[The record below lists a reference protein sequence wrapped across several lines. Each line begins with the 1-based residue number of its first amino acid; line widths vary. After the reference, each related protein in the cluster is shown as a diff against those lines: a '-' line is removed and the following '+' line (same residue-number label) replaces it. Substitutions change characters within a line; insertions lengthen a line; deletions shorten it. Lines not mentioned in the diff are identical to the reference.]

1 MTSLLGITLFVLALM
16 LAIFLHEGG
25 HFVTAKL
32 FGMKV
37 ERFFLGFG
45 PTLWSFRRGE
55 TEYGIKALPL
65 GGFCKIAGMSPYESD
80 GNFLEE
86 DRSAKRQRTAGGG
99 EGQAAAA
106 VTAPPEGS
114 GEPRGGA
121 PVGRVGSG
129 EPRGGAPV
137 ETVPAPAEPSR
148 QFRNKPA
155 WQRAIVL
162 AAGSFTHFIVAIL
175 LTWVVLVAIGIGTG
189 QVNTT
194 IDRTVPLDG
203 GAASPAQ
210 TAGLRAG
217 DKIVAVAGRPVS
229 SFEELRAAL
238 ANKGGQRI
246 TIEYEREGERRSTTV
261 VAASREGRG
270 FLGFQPSEETR
281 RVGVLTALPQSV
293 ELFWDT
299 TVATVK
305 GLGGF
310 VTGLVDR
317 VTAPE
322 PAQGGGGGGGGGGE
336 VRDGGPIGIVGITRL
351 AGQAVANN
359 QWAIFIAILIQ
370 LNIVVGVFNL
380 LPLPPMDGGYLAF
393 VLWQVVTR
401 REVDLRKVV
410 PVAALIVGLLVMLTV
425 GLVWLDITNPVPYPF
440 R

>member
-25 HFVTAKL
+25 HFTTAKL

-45 PTLWSFRRGE
+45 PTIWSFRRGE
-55 TEYGIKALPL
+55 TEYGIKAFPL
-65 GGFCKIAGMSPYESD
+65 GGFCKIAGMSPYEND

-86 DRSAKRQRTAGGG
+86 DRSADP
-99 EGQAAAA
+99 AA
-106 VTAPPEGS
+106 TPTPPE
-114 GEPRGGA
+114 
-121 PVGRVGSG
+121 
-129 EPRGGAPV
+129 
-137 ETVPAPAEPSR
+137 R

-155 WQRAIVL
+155 WQRSIVL
-162 AAGSFTHFIVAIL
+162 AAGSITHFIVAIL
-175 LTWVVLVAIGIGTG
+175 LIWMVLVAIGIGTG
-189 QVNTT
+189 QVTTT
-194 IDRTVPLDG
+194 IDNTVALDG
-203 GAASPAQ
+203 GQRSPAQ
-210 TAGLRAG
+210 IAGLRSG
-217 DKIVAVAGRPVS
+217 DQIVAVAGTPVS
-229 SFEELRAAL
+229 TFEQLRAVL
-238 ANKGGQRI
+238 QSKGDQPI
-246 TIEYEREGERRSTTV
+246 TIEYVRDGERRSTRVTPV
-261 VAASREGRG
+261 KQDGRG

-281 RVGVLTALPQSV
+281 RIGVLAAIPESMK
-293 ELFWDT
+293 LFWDT

-310 VTGLVDR
+310 VTGLADR
-317 VTAPE
+317 ISAPE
-322 PAQGGGGGGGGGGE
+322 PAPAGSGGGGGG
-336 VRDGGPIGIVGITRL
+336 VRDGGPIGIGGITRL

>member
-1 MTSLLGITLFVLALM
+1 MTSLLGIALFVLALM

-25 HFVTAKL
+25 HFTTAKL

-45 PTLWSFRRGE
+45 PTIWSFRRGE

-65 GGFCKIAGMSPYESD
+65 GGFCKIAGMSPYEND

-86 DRSAKRQRTAGGG
+86 DRSANDGATP
-99 EGQAAAA
+99 
-106 VTAPPEGS
+106 APPE
-114 GEPRGGA
+114 
-121 PVGRVGSG
+121 
-129 EPRGGAPV
+129 
-137 ETVPAPAEPSR
+137 R

-155 WQRAIVL
+155 WQRSIVL
-162 AAGSFTHFIVAIL
+162 AAGSITHFLVAIL
-175 LTWVVLVAIGIGTG
+175 LTWMVLVAIGIGTG
-189 QVNTT
+189 QATTT
-194 IDRTVPLDG
+194 IDRTVPLTV

-210 TAGLRAG
+210 TGGLEGG
-217 DKIVAVAGRPVS
+217 DQIVAVAGRPVN
-229 SFEELRAAL
+229 SFDELRAAL
-238 ANKGGQRI
+238 SDKGGKRI
-246 TIEYEREGERRSTTV
+246 TIEYVRDGERRSTTV
-261 VAASREGRG
+261 VAASQDGRG
-270 FLGFQPSEETR
+270 FLGFQPTEATR
-281 RVGVLTALPQSV
+281 RIGVLAAIPESV
-293 ELFWDT
+293 ELFWRT
-299 TVATVK
+299 TVDTVK

-310 VTGLVDR
+310 VTGLADR
-317 VTAPE
+317 MSGPQAAPS
-322 PAQGGGGGGGGGGE
+322 GGGGGGGA
-336 VRDGGPIGIVGITRL
+336 VSGGPVGIVGITRL

>member
-1 MTSLLGITLFVLALM
+1 MTSLLGIALFVLALM

-25 HFVTAKL
+25 HFTTAKL

-45 PTLWSFRRGE
+45 PTIWSFRRGE

-65 GGFCKIAGMSPYESD
+65 GGFCKIAGMSPYEND
-80 GNFLEE
+80 GNFLEA
-86 DRSAKRQRTAGGG
+86 DRSANDGATP
-99 EGQAAAA
+99 
-106 VTAPPEGS
+106 APPE
-114 GEPRGGA
+114 
-121 PVGRVGSG
+121 
-129 EPRGGAPV
+129 
-137 ETVPAPAEPSR
+137 R

-155 WQRAIVL
+155 WQRSIVL
-162 AAGSFTHFIVAIL
+162 AAGSITHFLVAIL
-175 LTWVVLVAIGIGTG
+175 LTWMVLVAIGIGTG
-189 QVNTT
+189 QATTT
-194 IDRTVPLDG
+194 IDRTVPLTA

-210 TAGLRAG
+210 TGGLEGG
-217 DKIVAVAGRPVS
+217 DQIVAVAGRPVN
-229 SFEELRAAL
+229 SFDELRAAL
-238 ANKGGQRI
+238 SDKGGKRI
-246 TIEYEREGERRSTTV
+246 TIEYVRDGERRSTTV
-261 VAASREGRG
+261 VAASQDGRG
-270 FLGFQPSEETR
+270 FLGFQPTEETR
-281 RVGVLTALPQSV
+281 RIGVLAAIPESV
-293 ELFWDT
+293 ELFWRT
-299 TVATVK
+299 TVDTVK
-305 GLGGF
+305 GLGSF
-310 VTGLVDR
+310 VTGLADR
-317 VTAPE
+317 MSGPQAAPS
-322 PAQGGGGGGGGGGE
+322 GGGGGGGE
-336 VRDGGPIGIVGITRL
+336 VSGGPVGIVGITRL

>member
-25 HFVTAKL
+25 HFATAKL

-45 PTLWSFRRGE
+45 PTIWSFRRGE

-65 GGFCKIAGMSPYESD
+65 GGFCKIAGMSPYEND

-86 DRSAKRQRTAGGG
+86 DRSAK
-99 EGQAAAA
+99 A
-106 VTAPPEGS
+106 VATPTPPE
-114 GEPRGGA
+114 
-121 PVGRVGSG
+121 
-129 EPRGGAPV
+129 
-137 ETVPAPAEPSR
+137 R

-162 AAGSFTHFIVAIL
+162 AAGSITHFVVAIL
-175 LTWVVLVAIGIGTG
+175 LTWMVLVAIGIGTG
-189 QVNTT
+189 QATTT
-194 IDRTVPLDG
+194 IDRTVSMDSGVP
-203 GAASPAQ
+203 SPAQ
-210 TAGLRAG
+210 SGGLEAG
-217 DKIVAVAGRPVS
+217 DQIVAVAGTPVS
-229 SFEELRAAL
+229 TFDELRAAL
-238 ANKGGQRI
+238 ADKGDERI
-246 TIEYEREGERRSTTV
+246 TIEYVRDGERRSTTV
-261 VAASREGRG
+261 TAATVNGRG
-270 FLGFQPSEETR
+270 FLGFQPAEETR
-281 RVGVLTALPQSV
+281 RIGVLAAVPESAN
-293 ELFWDT
+293 LFWDT

-310 VTGLVDR
+310 VTGLADR
-317 VTAPE
+317 MRAPE
-322 PAQGGGGGGGGGGE
+322 PAPSGGGGGGE
-336 VRDGGPIGIVGITRL
+336 VGNGGGPIGIVGITRL

-359 QWAIFIAILIQ
+359 QWAIFVAILIQ

>member
-25 HFVTAKL
+25 HFTTAKL

-45 PTLWSFRRGE
+45 PTIWSFRRGE
-55 TEYGIKALPL
+55 TEYGIKAFPL
-65 GGFCKIAGMSPYESD
+65 GGFCKIAGMSPYEND

-86 DRSAKRQRTAGGG
+86 DRSADP
-99 EGQAAAA
+99 AA
-106 VTAPPEGS
+106 TPTPPE
-114 GEPRGGA
+114 
-121 PVGRVGSG
+121 
-129 EPRGGAPV
+129 
-137 ETVPAPAEPSR
+137 R

-155 WQRAIVL
+155 WQRSIVL
-162 AAGSFTHFIVAIL
+162 AAGSITHFIVAIL
-175 LTWVVLVAIGIGTG
+175 LIWMVLVAIGIGTG
-189 QVNTT
+189 QVTTT
-194 IDRTVPLDG
+194 IDNTVALDG
-203 GAASPAQ
+203 GQRSPAQ
-210 TAGLRAG
+210 IAGLRSG
-217 DKIVAVAGRPVS
+217 DQIVAVAGTPVS
-229 SFEELRAAL
+229 TFEQLRAVL
-238 ANKGGQRI
+238 QSKGDQPI
-246 TIEYEREGERRSTTV
+246 TIEYVRDGERRSTSVTPV
-261 VAASREGRG
+261 NQNGRG

-281 RVGVLTALPQSV
+281 RIGVLAAIPESMK
-293 ELFWDT
+293 LFWDT

-310 VTGLVDR
+310 VTGLADR
-317 VTAPE
+317 ISAPE
-322 PAQGGGGGGGGGGE
+322 PVPGGSGGGGGGAVG
-336 VRDGGPIGIVGITRL
+336 DGGPIGIVGITRL

>member
-25 HFVTAKL
+25 HFATAKL

-55 TEYGIKALPL
+55 TEYGVKAFPL

-86 DRSAKRQRTAGGG
+86 DRSAKQRPGAGEGEAGG
-99 EGQAAAA
+99 A
-106 VTAPPEGS
+106 VASPP
-114 GEPRGGA
+114 R
-121 PVGRVGSG
+121 
-129 EPRGGAPV
+129 
-137 ETVPAPAEPSR
+137 PASTPTEPSR

-175 LTWVVLVAIGIGTG
+175 LTWVVLAGLGIEQAT
-189 QVNTT
+189 TT
-194 IDRTVPLDG
+194 IERTVSTTNAGDP
-203 GAASPAQ
+203 APAQ
-210 TAGLRAG
+210 AAGLRGG
-217 DKIVAVAGRPVS
+217 DRIVAIDGRPVD
-229 SFEELRAAL
+229 SFDELRAAL
-238 ANKGGQRI
+238 DDKGDQQIKVTYVRDG
-246 TIEYEREGERRSTTV
+246 REQTTSLT
-261 VAASREGRG
+261 AASQDGRG
-270 FLGFQPSEETR
+270 FLGFEPQVQVQR
-281 RVGVLTALPQSV
+281 QNVLAAIPESAH
-293 ELFWDT
+293 LFWNT

-310 VTGLVDR
+310 VTGLAHR
-317 VTAPE
+317 LNAPE
-322 PAQGGGGGGGGGGE
+322 PVPGAAGGGG
-336 VRDGGPIGIVGITRL
+336 DGGPIGIVGITRL

-393 VLWQVVTR
+393 LLWQVVTR

>member
-25 HFVTAKL
+25 HFATAKF

-45 PTLWSFRRGE
+45 PTIWSFRRGE

-65 GGFCKIAGMSPYESD
+65 GGFCKIAGMSPYEND
-80 GNFLEE
+80 ANFLEE
-86 DRSAKRQRTAGGG
+86 DRSAK
-99 EGQAAAA
+99 AAAP
-106 VTAPPEGS
+106 TPPE
-114 GEPRGGA
+114 
-121 PVGRVGSG
+121 
-129 EPRGGAPV
+129 
-137 ETVPAPAEPSR
+137 R

-155 WQRAIVL
+155 WQRATVL
-162 AAGSFTHFIVAIL
+162 AAGSITHFIVAIL
-175 LTWVVLVAIGIGTG
+175 LTWMVLVAIGIGTG
-189 QVNTT
+189 QATTT
-194 IDRTVPLDG
+194 IDRTVPLSAG
-203 GAASPAQ
+203 QPSPAQ
-210 TAGLRAG
+210 KGGLRAG
-217 DKIVAVAGRPVS
+217 DQIVAVSGRPVAG
-229 SFEELRAAL
+229 FDELRAAL
-238 ANKGGQRI
+238 ADKGDQRI
-246 TIEYEREGERRSTTV
+246 TIEYVRDGVRRSTTV
-261 VAASREGRG
+261 VAANQGGRG
-270 FLGFQPSEETR
+270 FLGFQPTEQTR
-281 RVGVLTALPQSV
+281 RIGVLAAIPESIK
-293 ELFWDT
+293 LFWDT

-310 VTGLVDR
+310 VTGLAQR
-317 VTAPE
+317 MSAPQ
-322 PAQGGGGGGGGGGE
+322 PAPGGGGGGGQ
-336 VRDGGPIGIVGITRL
+336 VDGGPVGIVGITRL

-359 QWAIFIAILIQ
+359 QWAIFVAILIQ

>member
-1 MTSLLGITLFVLALM
+1 MTTLLGVTLFVLALM
-16 LAIFLHEGG
+16 VAIFLHEGG

-55 TEYGIKALPL
+55 TEYGIKALPV

-80 GNFLEE
+80 SNFLEE
-86 DRSAKRQRTAGGG
+86 DRASRRQPGP
-99 EGQAAAA
+99 
-106 VTAPPEGS
+106 VAPPLP
-114 GEPRGGA
+114 PRT
-121 PVGRVGSG
+121 P
-129 EPRGGAPV
+129 
-137 ETVPAPAEPSR
+137 PSR

-162 AAGSFTHFIVAIL
+162 AAGSFTHFLVAIL
-175 LTWVVLVAIGIGTG
+175 LTWVVLVAIGVGTG
-189 QVNTT
+189 QATTT
-194 IDRTVPLDG
+194 IQQTVATTTG
-203 GAASPAQ
+203 GAAAPARA
-210 TAGLRAG
+210 AGLRAG
-217 DKIVAVAGRPVS
+217 DRIVAVDGRRVAT
-229 SFEELRAAL
+229 FEELRAAL
-238 ANKGGQRI
+238 ANQGGKRIEVTFVRGGQEQSV
-246 TIEYEREGERRSTTV
+246 TLT
-261 VAASREGRG
+261 AAQENGRG
-270 FLGFQPSEETR
+270 FLGFRPTEVTR
-281 RVGVLTALPQSV
+281 RFGVLTAVPQSV
-293 ELFWDT
+293 KLFWDT
-299 TVATVK
+299 TAATVK
-305 GLGGF
+305 GLGGL
-310 VTGLVDR
+310 VTGIADR
-317 VTAPE
+317 VSAPQ
-322 PAQGGGGGGGGGGE
+322 PAPGAGGGGGGGE
-336 VRDGGPIGIVGITRL
+336 TGPIGIVGISRL

-393 VLWQVVTR
+393 LLWQVVTR

>member
-25 HFVTAKL
+25 HFATAKL

-45 PTLWSFRRGE
+45 PTVWSFRRGE

-80 GNFLEE
+80 ANFLEE
-86 DRSAKRQRTAGGG
+86 DRSAKP
-99 EGQAAAA
+99 AADP
-106 VTAPPEGS
+106 TPPE
-114 GEPRGGA
+114 
-121 PVGRVGSG
+121 
-129 EPRGGAPV
+129 
-137 ETVPAPAEPSR
+137 R

-162 AAGSFTHFIVAIL
+162 AAGSITHFVVAIL
-175 LTWVVLVAIGIGTG
+175 LTWIVLVAIGIGTG
-189 QVNTT
+189 QATTT
-194 IDRTVPLDG
+194 IDRTVSLDQG
-203 GAASPAQ
+203 GPSPAQ
-210 TAGLRAG
+210 LGGLKAG
-217 DKIVAVAGRPVS
+217 DQIVAISGDEVAT
-229 SFEELRAAL
+229 FEELREAL
-238 ANKGGQRI
+238 RNKGGEVI
-246 TIEYEREGERRSTTV
+246 TVEYLRDGERRSTRV
-261 VAASREGRG
+261 RAVDQAGRG
-270 FLGFQPSEETR
+270 FLGFQPGEETR
-281 RVGVLTALPQSV
+281 RIGVLAAVPESGK
-293 ELFWDT
+293 LFWDT

-310 VTGLVDR
+310 ITGLADR
-317 VTAPE
+317 LNAPE
-322 PAQGGGGGGGGGGE
+322 PSAGGRAGGGGAVG
-336 VRDGGPIGIVGITRL
+336 DGGPIGIVGITRL

-359 QWAIFIAILIQ
+359 QWAIFVAILIQ

-401 REVDLRKVV
+401 REVDLRKIV

-425 GLVWLDITNPVPYPF
+425 GLVWLDITNPVDYPF

>member
-25 HFVTAKL
+25 HFTTAKL

-45 PTLWSFRRGE
+45 PTIWSFRRGE
-55 TEYGIKALPL
+55 TEYGVKAFPL
-65 GGFCKIAGMSPYESD
+65 GGFCKIAGMSPYEND

-86 DRSAKRQRTAGGG
+86 DRSAGP
-99 EGQAAAA
+99 AA
-106 VTAPPEGS
+106 TPTPPE
-114 GEPRGGA
+114 
-121 PVGRVGSG
+121 
-129 EPRGGAPV
+129 
-137 ETVPAPAEPSR
+137 R

-162 AAGSFTHFIVAIL
+162 AAGSITHFIVAIL
-175 LTWVVLVAIGIGTG
+175 LIWMVLVAIGIGTG
-189 QVNTT
+189 QVTTT
-194 IDRTVPLDG
+194 IDNTVALDG
-203 GAASPAQ
+203 GQRSPAQ
-210 TAGLRAG
+210 IAGLKSG
-217 DKIVAVAGRPVS
+217 DQIVAVAGTPVS
-229 SFEELRAAL
+229 SFEQLRAVL
-238 ANKGGQRI
+238 QDKGDQPI
-246 TIEYEREGERRSTTV
+246 TIEYVRDGERRSTSVTPV
-261 VAASREGRG
+261 KQNGRG

-281 RVGVLTALPQSV
+281 RIGVLAAIPESMK
-293 ELFWDT
+293 LFWDT

-310 VTGLVDR
+310 VTGLADR
-317 VTAPE
+317 ISAPE
-322 PAQGGGGGGGGGGE
+322 PTPGVGGAGGGGVGE
-336 VRDGGPIGIVGITRL
+336 GGPIGIVGITRL

>member
-1 MTSLLGITLFVLALM
+1 MSSLLGIALFVLALM
-16 LAIFLHEGG
+16 VAIFLHEGG
-25 HFVTAKL
+25 HFTTAKL

-45 PTLWSFRRGE
+45 PTVWSFRRGE

-80 GNFLEE
+80 ANFLEE
-86 DRSAKRQRTAGGG
+86 DRSARATA
-99 EGQAAAA
+99 
-106 VTAPPEGS
+106 TPTPPE
-114 GEPRGGA
+114 
-121 PVGRVGSG
+121 
-129 EPRGGAPV
+129 
-137 ETVPAPAEPSR
+137 R

-162 AAGSFTHFIVAIL
+162 AAGSITHFLVAIL
-175 LTWVVLVAIGIGTG
+175 LTWMVLVAIGIGTG
-189 QVNTT
+189 QATTT
-194 IDRTVPLDG
+194 IDRTVPLTAG
-203 GAASPAQ
+203 TASPAQ
-210 TAGLRAG
+210 TGGLKAG
-217 DKIVAVAGRPVS
+217 DQIVAVSGRPVNG
-229 SFEELRAAL
+229 FEELRAAL
-238 ANKGGQRI
+238 SDKGGKRI
-246 TIEYEREGERRSTTV
+246 TIEYVRDGERRSTIV
-261 VAASREGRG
+261 VAASQDGRG
-270 FLGFQPSEETR
+270 FLGFQPTEETR
-281 RVGVLTALPQSV
+281 RIGVLAAIPESV
-293 ELFWDT
+293 ELFWRTAVD
-299 TVATVK
+299 TVK

-310 VTGLVDR
+310 VTGLADR
-317 VTAPE
+317 MSGPQPAP
-322 PAQGGGGGGGGGGE
+322 GGGGGGGGE
-336 VRDGGPIGIVGITRL
+336 VSGGPVGIVGITRL

-359 QWAIFIAILIQ
+359 QWAIFVAILIQ

>member
-1 MTSLLGITLFVLALM
+1 MSSLLGITLFVLALM

-25 HFVTAKL
+25 HFTTAKL

-45 PTLWSFRRGE
+45 PTVWSFRRGE
-55 TEYGIKALPL
+55 TEYGVKALPL
-65 GGFCKIAGMSPYESD
+65 GGFCKIAGMSPYEND
-80 GNFLEE
+80 ANFLEE
-86 DRSAKRQRTAGGG
+86 DRSAR
-99 EGQAAAA
+99 AAA
-106 VTAPPEGS
+106 TPTPPE
-114 GEPRGGA
+114 
-121 PVGRVGSG
+121 
-129 EPRGGAPV
+129 
-137 ETVPAPAEPSR
+137 R

-162 AAGSFTHFIVAIL
+162 AAGSITHFLVAIL
-175 LTWVVLVAIGIGTG
+175 LTWMVLVAIGIGTG
-189 QVNTT
+189 QATTT
-194 IDRTVPLDG
+194 IDRTVPLTAG
-203 GAASPAQ
+203 TPSPAQ
-210 TAGLRAG
+210 TGGLEAG
-217 DKIVAVAGRPVS
+217 DRIVAVSGRPVG
-229 SFEELRAAL
+229 SFDELRAAL
-238 ANKGGQRI
+238 ADKGGKRI
-246 TIEYEREGERRSTTV
+246 TVEYLRDGQRRSATV
-261 VAASREGRG
+261 VAASQDGRG
-270 FLGFQPSEETR
+270 FLGFQPTEETR
-281 RVGVLTALPQSV
+281 RIGVLAAIPESV

-305 GLGGF
+305 GLGSF
-310 VTGLVDR
+310 VTGLADR
-317 VTAPE
+317 MSGPQAAP
-322 PAQGGGGGGGGGGE
+322 GGGGGGGGE
-336 VRDGGPIGIVGITRL
+336 VSGGPVGIVGITRL

-359 QWAIFIAILIQ
+359 QWAIFVAILIQ

>member
-45 PTLWSFRRGE
+45 PTIWSFRRGE
-55 TEYGIKALPL
+55 TEYGVKALPL
-65 GGFCKIAGMSPYESD
+65 GGFCKIAGMSPYEND

-86 DRSAKRQRTAGGG
+86 DRSGT
-99 EGQAAAA
+99 AAA
-106 VTAPPEGS
+106 TPTPPE
-114 GEPRGGA
+114 
-121 PVGRVGSG
+121 
-129 EPRGGAPV
+129 
-137 ETVPAPAEPSR
+137 R

-155 WQRAIVL
+155 WQRSVVL
-162 AAGSFTHFIVAIL
+162 AAGSITHFVVAIL
-175 LTWVVLVAIGIGTG
+175 LTWMVLVAIGIGTG
-189 QVNTT
+189 QATTT
-194 IDRTVPLDG
+194 IDRTVPLDSG
-203 GAASPAQ
+203 SPSPAQ
-210 TAGLRAG
+210 NGGLNAG
-217 DKIVAVAGRPVS
+217 DQIVAVDGTPVE
-229 SFEELRAAL
+229 SFEQLRAVL
-238 ANKGGQRI
+238 QDKGGQQI
-246 TIEYEREGERRSTTV
+246 TIEYVRDGQRRSTTV
-261 VAASREGRG
+261 TPVTVNNRG
-270 FLGFQPSEETR
+270 FLGFQPAEETR
-281 RVGVLTALPQSV
+281 RIGVLAAIPESV

-310 VTGLVDR
+310 VTGLADR
-317 VTAPE
+317 MSAPE
-322 PAQGGGGGGGGGGE
+322 PAPAGGGGGE
-336 VRDGGPIGIVGITRL
+336 VGNGGGGPIGIVGITRL

>member
-25 HFVTAKL
+25 HFTTAKL

-45 PTLWSFRRGE
+45 PTIWSFRRGE
-55 TEYGIKALPL
+55 TEYGVKAFPL
-65 GGFCKIAGMSPYESD
+65 GGFCKIAGMSPYEND

-86 DRSAKRQRTAGGG
+86 DRSANP
-99 EGQAAAA
+99 AA
-106 VTAPPEGS
+106 TPTPPE
-114 GEPRGGA
+114 
-121 PVGRVGSG
+121 
-129 EPRGGAPV
+129 
-137 ETVPAPAEPSR
+137 R

-162 AAGSFTHFIVAIL
+162 AAGSITHFIVAIL
-175 LTWVVLVAIGIGTG
+175 LIWMVLVAIGIGTG
-189 QVNTT
+189 QVTTT
-194 IDRTVPLDG
+194 IDNTVALNG
-203 GAASPAQ
+203 GERSPAQ
-210 TAGLRAG
+210 IAGLRSG
-217 DKIVAVAGRPVS
+217 DQIVAVAGTPVS
-229 SFEELRAAL
+229 TFEQLRAVL
-238 ANKGGQRI
+238 QNKGGQSI
-246 TIEYEREGERRSTTV
+246 TIEYVRDGERRSTIAKPV
-261 VAASREGRG
+261 EQDGRG
-270 FLGFQPSEETR
+270 FLGFSPSEETR
-281 RVGVLTALPQSV
+281 RIGVLAAIPESIK
-293 ELFWDT
+293 LFWDT

-310 VTGLVDR
+310 VTGLADR
-317 VTAPE
+317 ISAPE
-322 PAQGGGGGGGGGGE
+322 PVPGGGGGGGGAVG
-336 VRDGGPIGIVGITRL
+336 DGGPIGIVGITRL

>member
-1 MTSLLGITLFVLALM
+1 MTSLLGIALFVLALM

-25 HFVTAKL
+25 HFTTAKL

-45 PTLWSFRRGE
+45 PTIWSFRRGE

-65 GGFCKIAGMSPYESD
+65 GGFCKIAGMSPYEND

-86 DRSAKRQRTAGGG
+86 DRSANDGATP
-99 EGQAAAA
+99 
-106 VTAPPEGS
+106 APPE
-114 GEPRGGA
+114 
-121 PVGRVGSG
+121 
-129 EPRGGAPV
+129 
-137 ETVPAPAEPSR
+137 R

-155 WQRAIVL
+155 WQRSIVL
-162 AAGSFTHFIVAIL
+162 AAGSITHFLEAIL
-175 LTWVVLVAIGIGTG
+175 LTWMVLVAIGIGTG
-189 QVNTT
+189 QATT
-194 IDRTVPLDG
+194 TLDRTVPLTA

-210 TAGLRAG
+210 TGGLEGG
-217 DKIVAVAGRPVS
+217 DQIVAVAGRPVN
-229 SFEELRAAL
+229 SFDELRAAL
-238 ANKGGQRI
+238 SDKGGKRI
-246 TIEYEREGERRSTTV
+246 TIEYVRDGERRSTTV
-261 VAASREGRG
+261 VAASQDGRG
-270 FLGFQPSEETR
+270 FLGFQPTEETR
-281 RVGVLTALPQSV
+281 RIGVLAAIPESV
-293 ELFWDT
+293 ELFWRT
-299 TVATVK
+299 TVDTVK
-305 GLGGF
+305 GLGSF
-310 VTGLVDR
+310 VTGLADR
-317 VTAPE
+317 MSGPQAAPS
-322 PAQGGGGGGGGGGE
+322 GGGGGGA
-336 VRDGGPIGIVGITRL
+336 VSGGPVGIVGITRL

>member
-1 MTSLLGITLFVLALM
+1 MTTLLGVTLFVLALM
-16 LAIFLHEGG
+16 VAIFLHEGG

-55 TEYGIKALPL
+55 TEYGVKALPV

-80 GNFLEE
+80 SNFLEQ
-86 DRSAKRQRTAGGG
+86 DRSARRQPGPA
-99 EGQAAAA
+99 
-106 VTAPPEGS
+106 APPL
-114 GEPRGGA
+114 P
-121 PVGRVGSG
+121 PTT
-129 EPRGGAPV
+129 P
-137 ETVPAPAEPSR
+137 PSR

-162 AAGSFTHFIVAIL
+162 AAGSFTHFLVAVL
-175 LTWVVLVAIGIGTG
+175 LLWFVLVGLGIDRAT
-189 QVNTT
+189 TT
-194 IDRTVPLDG
+194 IERTVATTNSGVP
-203 GAASPAQ
+203 APAQ
-210 TAGLRAG
+210 AAGLRSG
-217 DKIVAVAGRPVS
+217 DRIVAVDGRRVAT
-229 SFEELRAAL
+229 FDELRAAL
-238 ANKGGQRI
+238 ADKGGKQI
-246 TIEYEREGERRSTTV
+246 TVTYVRDGQERSTTLT
-261 VAASREGRG
+261 AANENGRG
-270 FLGFQPSEETR
+270 FLGFQPTVETAR
-281 RVGVLTALPQSV
+281 QGPLAAVPESGR
-293 ELFWDT
+293 LFWDT

-305 GLGGF
+305 GLGGL
-310 VTGLVDR
+310 VTGIADR
-317 VTAPE
+317 VNAPQ
-322 PAQGGGGGGGGGGE
+322 PAPSAGGGGGGGE
-336 VRDGGPIGIVGITRL
+336 GGPIGIVGISRL

-359 QWAIFIAILIQ
+359 QWAIFVAILIQ

-393 VLWQVVTR
+393 VAWQVVTR

>member
-25 HFVTAKL
+25 HFATAKL

-45 PTLWSFRRGE
+45 PTIWSFRRGE
-55 TEYGIKALPL
+55 TEYGIKAFPL
-65 GGFCKIAGMSPYESD
+65 GGFCKIAGMSPYEND
-80 GNFLEE
+80 GNFLED
-86 DRSAKRQRTAGGG
+86 DRSANKP
-99 EGQAAAA
+99 AA
-106 VTAPPEGS
+106 TPTPPE
-114 GEPRGGA
+114 
-121 PVGRVGSG
+121 
-129 EPRGGAPV
+129 
-137 ETVPAPAEPSR
+137 R

-175 LTWVVLVAIGIGTG
+175 LIWMVLVTIGVGTG
-189 QVNTT
+189 QATTT
-194 IDRTVPLDG
+194 IDRTVPLNAG
-203 GAASPAQ
+203 TPSPAQ
-210 TAGLRAG
+210 TGGLEAG
-217 DKIVAVAGRPVS
+217 DEIVAVAGTPVE
-229 SFEELRAAL
+229 SFEQLRAVL
-238 ANKGGQRI
+238 QDKGGQSI
-246 TIEYEREGERRSTTV
+246 TIEYVRDGQRRTATV
-261 VAASREGRG
+261 TPVEQDGRG
-270 FLGFQPSEETR
+270 FLGFQPGEETR
-281 RVGVLTALPQSV
+281 RTGVLAALPESV
-293 ELFWDT
+293 QLFWDT

-310 VTGLVDR
+310 VTGLADR
-317 VTAPE
+317 ISAPE
-322 PAQGGGGGGGGGGE
+322 PVPAGAGGGGGE
-336 VRDGGPIGIVGITRL
+336 VSDGGGPIGIVGITRL

>member
-1 MTSLLGITLFVLALM
+1 MTSLLGIALFVLALM

-25 HFVTAKL
+25 HFTTAKL

-45 PTLWSFRRGE
+45 PTIWSFRRGE

-65 GGFCKIAGMSPYESD
+65 GGFCKIAGMSPYEND

-86 DRSAKRQRTAGGG
+86 DRSAKDGATP
-99 EGQAAAA
+99 
-106 VTAPPEGS
+106 APPE
-114 GEPRGGA
+114 
-121 PVGRVGSG
+121 
-129 EPRGGAPV
+129 
-137 ETVPAPAEPSR
+137 R

-155 WQRAIVL
+155 WQRSIVL
-162 AAGSFTHFIVAIL
+162 AAGSITHFLVAIL
-175 LTWVVLVAIGIGTG
+175 LTWMVLVAIGIGTG
-189 QVNTT
+189 QATTT
-194 IDRTVPLDG
+194 IDRTVPLTA

-210 TAGLRAG
+210 TGGLEGG
-217 DKIVAVAGRPVS
+217 DQIVAVAGRPVN
-229 SFEELRAAL
+229 SFDELRAAL
-238 ANKGGQRI
+238 SDKGGKRI
-246 TIEYEREGERRSTTV
+246 TIEYVRDGERRSTTV
-261 VAASREGRG
+261 VAASQDGRG
-270 FLGFQPSEETR
+270 FLGFQPTEETR
-281 RVGVLTALPQSV
+281 RIGVLAAIPESV
-293 ELFWDT
+293 ELFWRT
-299 TVATVK
+299 TVDTVK

-310 VTGLVDR
+310 VTGLADR
-317 VTAPE
+317 MSGPQAAPS
-322 PAQGGGGGGGGGGE
+322 GGGGGGGE
-336 VRDGGPIGIVGITRL
+336 VSGGPVGIVGITRL

>member
-25 HFVTAKL
+25 HFTTAKL

-45 PTLWSFRRGE
+45 PTVWSFRRGE

-80 GNFLEE
+80 GNFLED
-86 DRSAKRQRTAGGG
+86 DRSAN
-99 EGQAAAA
+99 AAA
-106 VTAPPEGS
+106 TPTPPE
-114 GEPRGGA
+114 
-121 PVGRVGSG
+121 
-129 EPRGGAPV
+129 
-137 ETVPAPAEPSR
+137 R
-148 QFRNKPA
+148 QFRGKPA

-189 QVNTT
+189 QATTT
-194 IDRTVPLDG
+194 IDRTVPLTAG
-203 GAASPAQ
+203 TPSPAQ
-210 TAGLRAG
+210 TGGLRGG
-217 DKIVAVAGRPVS
+217 DRIVAVADRPVN
-229 SFEELRAAL
+229 SFDELRAAL
-238 ANKGGQRI
+238 SDKGGKRI
-246 TIEYEREGERRSTTV
+246 TIEYVRDDQRRSTTV
-261 VAASREGRG
+261 VAASQNGRG
-270 FLGFQPSEETR
+270 FLGFQPTEETR
-281 RVGVLTALPQSV
+281 RIGVLAAIPESV
-293 ELFWDT
+293 QLFWRT
-299 TVATVK
+299 TVDTVK

-310 VTGLVDR
+310 VTGLAHR
-317 VTAPE
+317 MSGPQAAPS
-322 PAQGGGGGGGGGGE
+322 GGGGGGE
-336 VRDGGPIGIVGITRL
+336 VSGGPVGIVGITRL

>member
-1 MTSLLGITLFVLALM
+1 MTSLLGIALFVLALM

-25 HFVTAKL
+25 HFTTAKL

-45 PTLWSFRRGE
+45 PTVWSFRRGE
-55 TEYGIKALPL
+55 TEYGVKALPL
-65 GGFCKIAGMSPYESD
+65 GGFCKIAGMSPYEND

-86 DRSAKRQRTAGGG
+86 DRSANDGATP
-99 EGQAAAA
+99 
-106 VTAPPEGS
+106 APPE
-114 GEPRGGA
+114 
-121 PVGRVGSG
+121 
-129 EPRGGAPV
+129 
-137 ETVPAPAEPSR
+137 R

-155 WQRAIVL
+155 WQRSIVL
-162 AAGSFTHFIVAIL
+162 AAGSITHFLVAIL
-175 LTWVVLVAIGIGTG
+175 LTWMVLVAIGIGTG
-189 QVNTT
+189 QATTT
-194 IDRTVPLDG
+194 IDRTVPLTA

-210 TAGLRAG
+210 TGGLKGG
-217 DKIVAVAGRPVS
+217 DQIVAVAGRPVN
-229 SFEELRAAL
+229 SFDELRAAL
-238 ANKGGQRI
+238 SDKGGKRI
-246 TIEYEREGERRSTTV
+246 TIEYVRDGERRSTTV
-261 VAASREGRG
+261 VAASQDGRG
-270 FLGFQPSEETR
+270 FLGFQPTEETR
-281 RVGVLTALPQSV
+281 RIGVLAAIPESV
-293 ELFWDT
+293 ELFWRT
-299 TVATVK
+299 TVDTVK

-310 VTGLVDR
+310 VTGLADR
-317 VTAPE
+317 MSGPQAAPS
-322 PAQGGGGGGGGGGE
+322 GGGGGGGA
-336 VRDGGPIGIVGITRL
+336 VSGGPVGIVGITRL

>member
-1 MTSLLGITLFVLALM
+1 MTSLLGISLFVLALM
-16 LAIFLHEGG
+16 IAIFLHEGG
-25 HFVTAKL
+25 HFTTAKL

-45 PTLWSFRRGE
+45 PTIWSFRRGE

-86 DRSAKRQRTAGGG
+86 DRSTRRRREGEAAGGVG
-99 EGQAAAA
+99 VA
-106 VTAPPEGS
+106 APPR
-114 GEPRGGA
+114 PQ
-121 PVGRVGSG
+121 
-129 EPRGGAPV
+129 
-137 ETVPAPAEPSR
+137 PAPTPTPDER

-162 AAGSFTHFIVAIL
+162 AAGSMTHFLVAIL
-175 LTWVVLVAIGIGTG
+175 LIWVVLVAVGVGTG
-189 QVNTT
+189 QATTT
-194 IDRTVPLDG
+194 IERTVPLSQG
-203 GAASPAQ
+203 TPSPAQ
-210 TAGLRAG
+210 TGGLEAG
-217 DKIVAVAGRPVS
+217 DQIVAVAGQEVT
-229 SFEELRAAL
+229 SFEELRNAL
-238 ANKGGQRI
+238 ADKGGQQI
-246 TIEYEREGERRSTTV
+246 TVEYVRDGERRSTTV
-261 VAASREGRG
+261 TPVRQDGRG

-281 RVGVLTALPQSV
+281 RAGVLAAIPESID
-293 ELFWDT
+293 LFWDT

-310 VTGLVDR
+310 VTGLADR
-317 VTAPE
+317 MSAPE
-322 PAQGGGGGGGGGGE
+322 PAPGGGAGGGGE
-336 VRDGGPIGIVGITRL
+336 VRDSGPIGIVGITRL

>member
-1 MTSLLGITLFVLALM
+1 MTSLLGIALFVLALM

-25 HFVTAKL
+25 HFTTAKL

-45 PTLWSFRRGE
+45 PTIWSFRRGE

-65 GGFCKIAGMSPYESD
+65 GGFCKIAGMSPYEND
-80 GNFLEE
+80 GNFLEA
-86 DRSAKRQRTAGGG
+86 DRSANDGATP
-99 EGQAAAA
+99 
-106 VTAPPEGS
+106 APPE
-114 GEPRGGA
+114 
-121 PVGRVGSG
+121 
-129 EPRGGAPV
+129 
-137 ETVPAPAEPSR
+137 R

-155 WQRAIVL
+155 WQRSIVL
-162 AAGSFTHFIVAIL
+162 AAGSITHFLVAIL
-175 LTWVVLVAIGIGTG
+175 LTWMVLVAIGIGTG
-189 QVNTT
+189 QATTT
-194 IDRTVPLDG
+194 IDRTVPLTAG
-203 GAASPAQ
+203 TASPAQ
-210 TAGLRAG
+210 TGGLEGG
-217 DKIVAVAGRPVS
+217 DQIVAVAGRPVN
-229 SFEELRAAL
+229 SFDELRAAL
-238 ANKGGQRI
+238 SDKGGKRI
-246 TIEYEREGERRSTTV
+246 TIEYVRDGERRSTTV
-261 VAASREGRG
+261 VTASQDGRG
-270 FLGFQPSEETR
+270 FLGFQPTEETR
-281 RVGVLTALPQSV
+281 RIGVLAAIPESV
-293 ELFWDT
+293 ELFWRT
-299 TVATVK
+299 TVDTVK

-310 VTGLVDR
+310 VTGLADR
-317 VTAPE
+317 MSGPQAAPS
-322 PAQGGGGGGGGGGE
+322 GGGGGGGE
-336 VRDGGPIGIVGITRL
+336 VSGGPVGIVGITRL

>member
-1 MTSLLGITLFVLALM
+1 MTSLLGIALFVLALM

-25 HFVTAKL
+25 HFTTAKL

-45 PTLWSFRRGE
+45 PTIWSFRRGE
-55 TEYGIKALPL
+55 TEYGVKALPL
-65 GGFCKIAGMSPYESD
+65 GGFCKIAGMSPYEND

-86 DRSAKRQRTAGGG
+86 DRSANDGATP
-99 EGQAAAA
+99 
-106 VTAPPEGS
+106 APPE
-114 GEPRGGA
+114 
-121 PVGRVGSG
+121 
-129 EPRGGAPV
+129 
-137 ETVPAPAEPSR
+137 R

-155 WQRAIVL
+155 WQRAVVL
-162 AAGSFTHFIVAIL
+162 AAGSITHFLVAIL
-175 LTWVVLVAIGIGTG
+175 LTWMVLVAIGIGTG
-189 QVNTT
+189 QATTT
-194 IDRTVPLDG
+194 IDRTVPLTA

-210 TAGLRAG
+210 TGGLEGG
-217 DKIVAVAGRPVS
+217 DQIVAVAGRPVN
-229 SFEELRAAL
+229 SFDELRAAL
-238 ANKGGQRI
+238 SDKGGKRI
-246 TIEYEREGERRSTTV
+246 TIEYVRDGERRSTTV
-261 VAASREGRG
+261 VAASQDGRG
-270 FLGFQPSEETR
+270 FLGFQPTEETR
-281 RVGVLTALPQSV
+281 RIGVLAAIPESV
-293 ELFWDT
+293 ELFWRT
-299 TVATVK
+299 TVDTVK

-310 VTGLVDR
+310 VTGLADR
-317 VTAPE
+317 MSGPQAAPS
-322 PAQGGGGGGGGGGE
+322 GGGGGGGA
-336 VRDGGPIGIVGITRL
+336 VSGGPVGIVGITRL

>member
-1 MTSLLGITLFVLALM
+1 MSSLLGIALFVLALM

-25 HFVTAKL
+25 HFTTAKL

-45 PTLWSFRRGE
+45 PTVWSFRRGE

-80 GNFLEE
+80 ANFLEE
-86 DRSAKRQRTAGGG
+86 DRSSRRADPT
-99 EGQAAAA
+99 
-106 VTAPPEGS
+106 PPE
-114 GEPRGGA
+114 
-121 PVGRVGSG
+121 
-129 EPRGGAPV
+129 
-137 ETVPAPAEPSR
+137 R

-162 AAGSFTHFIVAIL
+162 AAGSITHFAVAIL
-175 LTWVVLVAIGIGTG
+175 LTWIVLVAIGIGTG
-189 QVNTT
+189 QATTT
-194 IDRTVPLDG
+194 IERTVALNG
-203 GAASPAQ
+203 GARSPAQ
-210 TAGLRAG
+210 IGGLRSG
-217 DKIVAVAGRPVS
+217 DKIVAVAGRPVAT
-229 SFEELRAAL
+229 FEELRAAL
-238 ANKGGQRI
+238 ADKGKKQI
-246 TIEYEREGERRSTTV
+246 TIEYIRDGERRSTTV
-261 VAASREGRG
+261 RAESQDNHG

-281 RVGVLTALPQSV
+281 RIGVLAAIPESGR
-293 ELFWDT
+293 LFWDT

-305 GLGGF
+305 GLSGF
-310 VTGLVDR
+310 VTGLADR
-317 VTAPE
+317 MTAPTAA
-322 PAQGGGGGGGGGGE
+322 PAGPGGGG
-336 VRDGGPIGIVGITRL
+336 VRDSGPIGIVGITRL

-359 QWAIFIAILIQ
+359 QWAIFVAILIQ

-393 VLWQVVTR
+393 VLWQAVTR

-410 PVAALIVGLLVMLTV
+410 PVAALIVGLLVMLTA

>member
-25 HFVTAKL
+25 HFTTAKL

-45 PTLWSFRRGE
+45 PTIWSFRRGE
-55 TEYGIKALPL
+55 TEYGIKAFPL
-65 GGFCKIAGMSPYESD
+65 GGFCKIAGMSPYEND

-86 DRSAKRQRTAGGG
+86 DRSADP
-99 EGQAAAA
+99 AA
-106 VTAPPEGS
+106 TPTPPE
-114 GEPRGGA
+114 
-121 PVGRVGSG
+121 
-129 EPRGGAPV
+129 
-137 ETVPAPAEPSR
+137 R

-155 WQRAIVL
+155 WQRSIVL
-162 AAGSFTHFIVAIL
+162 AAGSITHFIVAIL
-175 LTWVVLVAIGIGTG
+175 LIWMVLVAIGIGTG
-189 QVNTT
+189 QVTTT
-194 IDRTVPLDG
+194 IDNTVALDG
-203 GAASPAQ
+203 GQRSPAQ
-210 TAGLRAG
+210 IAGLRSG
-217 DKIVAVAGRPVS
+217 DQIVAVAGTPVS
-229 SFEELRAAL
+229 TFEQLRAVL
-238 ANKGGQRI
+238 QSKGDQPI
-246 TIEYEREGERRSTTV
+246 TIEYVRDGERRSTSVTPV
-261 VAASREGRG
+261 NQNGRG

-281 RVGVLTALPQSV
+281 RIGVLAAIPESMK
-293 ELFWDT
+293 LFWDT

-310 VTGLVDR
+310 VTGLADR
-317 VTAPE
+317 ISAPE
-322 PAQGGGGGGGGGGE
+322 PAPAGSGGGGGG

-410 PVAALIVGLLVMLTV
+410 PVAALIVGLLVMLTA